1 MEEILIKRG
10 YTEKQAKSAATELAH
25 IDPRLKEALD
35 RWLEDETETD
45 WYTVEVTQVDDNY
58 KPLKDTMTYFYV
70 DSCGNVSDE
79 FNISEIDQFVLGFLF
94 KPQLQT
100 VIQGF

>member
-45 WYTVEVTQVDDNY
+45 FNAEGFSILG
-58 KPLKDTMTYFYV
+58 LKEKYEMTYPAALLSIDWV
-70 DSCGNVSDE
+70 LKEPELAISCINKG
-79 FNISEIDQFVLGFLF
+79 IR
-94 KPQLQT
+94 
-100 VIQGF
+100 